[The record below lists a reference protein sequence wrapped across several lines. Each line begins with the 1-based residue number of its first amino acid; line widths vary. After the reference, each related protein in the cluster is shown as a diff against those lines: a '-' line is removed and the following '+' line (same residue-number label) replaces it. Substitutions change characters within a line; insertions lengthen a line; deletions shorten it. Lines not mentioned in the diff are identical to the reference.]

1 MKTDLDRKNLS
12 AAGLRIAIVT
22 SRWNSELTSKLAA
35 GAREALLDNGASEDK
50 ILEFHVPG
58 AFELPVACAKAANTG
73 SYHAV
78 IALGAVIRGDTA
90 HFDFVAGQAAAG
102 IMSASLTSGCP
113 IMFGVLTTEN
123 YEQALVRCGEKADN
137 KGYEAA
143 ISAIEMAKEMFEI
156 EDRSAELFRE
166 KILPNV
172 I

>member
-1 MKTDLDRKNLS
+1 MS
-12 AAGLRIAIVT
+12 AEGLRFAIVT

-35 GAREALLDNGASEDK
+35 GAREALLEHGASEDL
-50 ILEFHVPG
+50 ILEFAVPG
-58 AFELPVACAKAANTG
+58 AFELPVACLQAAKTG

-78 IALGAVIRGDTA
+78 IALGVVIRGDTA

-102 IMSASLTSGCP
+102 IMSASLTSNCP

-123 YEQALVRCGEKADN
+123 YDQALVRCGEKADN

-143 ISAIEMAKEMFEI
+143 VSAIETANEMLEI
-156 EDRSAELFRE
+156 EERSIKLFRE